1 MIAPDSFGGSL
12 TSIEAAEAIAE
23 GWAGARPGDDLTLVP
38 MADGGEGT
46 LEVVATRGGQL
57 RHVEVAHPRGRPI
70 AAAWLLRPDG
80 SAFVESAT
88 ACGLSLVAPGERNP
102 MRTTTYGVGQLL
114 EDVRRAGVA
123 RVVVGL
129 GGSATVDGGAGAAL
143 ALGVRLTRA
152 DGSGAKIGGGELLTV
167 HHVEPTW
174 LDPGWDSIEVALW
187 SDVTSQLKDAATTYG
202 PQKGATPEMVAALQQ
217 GLLHWA
223 DVVERHL
230 GGSWRHLPGS
240 GAAGGLGFGLAA
252 VLGATIV
259 PGAAAVAE
267 VMGLPDEAARAD
279 LIVTGEGRLD
289 ATSRQGKVAGHVAA
303 LGADAG
309 VAVCAVVGSV
319 AGHVT
324 GFFGV
329 EEAGGGG
336 DPAGEVAAA
345 AARLAPRVAR
355 AT

>member
-1 MIAPDSFGGSL
+1 MIAPDSFGGTL
-12 TSIEAAEAIAE
+12 TSIEAAEAIAA
-23 GWAGARPGDDLTLVP
+23 GWGSVRPGDDLASVP

-46 LEVVATRGGQL
+46 VEVVATRGGQL

-70 AAAWLLRPDG
+70 RAAWLLRPDG
-80 SAFVESAT
+80 SALVESAA
-88 ACGLSLVAPGERNP
+88 ACGLSLVRAGERNP

-114 EDVRRAGVA
+114 EDVRRAGVP

-152 DGSGAKIGGGELLTV
+152 DGSSVKIGGGKLLTV

-174 LDPGWDSIEVALW
+174 LDPAWDAIQVRSW
-187 SDVTSQLKDAATTYG
+187 SDVTSLLKDAATTYG

-223 DVVERHL
+223 DVVERDL
-230 GGSWRHLPGS
+230 AGSWRHLPGS

-267 VMGLPDEAARAD
+267 VMGLPAEVARAD
-279 LIVTGEGRLD
+279 LVVTGEGRLD

-319 AGHVT
+319 ADDVT
-324 GFFGV
+324 GFVDV
-329 EEAGGGG
+329 EDAARGG

-345 AARLAPRVAR
+345 AARLARRAARV
-355 AT
+355 T